1 MVCQDHPDLLVI
13 NIVEGRNVPSPR
25 LFLIYIFIIII
36 IVDSQTP

>member
-1 MVCQDHPDLLVI
+1 MVFQDHPDLLVI